1 MPTADPPTAIRE
13 PNDIDL
19 ADGAAWTYIETS
31 GWVVT
36 PQLFFAIKQLCRERL
51 KEVHGIES

>member
-1 MPTADPPTAIRE
+1 MPTAEPLTPIRE
-13 PNDIDL
+13 ANDLDI
-19 ADGAAWTYIETS
+19 AEEAAWTYIETS